1 MMRNKRVLLALFIGI
16 ILISCNGRKNSGQV
30 KSNETSEVAY
40 FADNGFGNAVAVVQ
54 HPAGIYHNGI
64 TYVCYQGALE
74 DPYIASYNHTTGEW
88 KGPFKAGVSEMGKDP
103 NRPKKIDN
111 HGKPSMIIDDAGYIH
126 ITFGGHGGM
135 RKHGNNSLGNYS
147 YGKNMHVVSKKPLDI
162 SGWEQLDNIP
172 PFGTYNQFIKM
183 DNGDIYLFYR
193 HGAHRS
199 DWVYQISTDNGR
211 TFNAPV
217 SFLKHKRRT
226 DLEAEDSWYP
236 WITRGNNNE
245 LIVVFDYHICSDK
258 HAGGKENAHIPKRY
272 NVYYMVF
279 DTKTKLWKN
288 IEGEELN
295 APITRELAD
304 EKALV
309 AKTEGKW
316 TFQGVVDLDAKGYPH
331 IGMTIGNEIE
341 GAGRSAPKHMH
352 YFRWDGTEWIHS
364 NNSGLPIGNGDIE
377 LTPTNDIHFYI
388 AGTNSDGLGEVSRW
402 ERSESEGSFKKTKTL
417 LTKPDA
423 SFAISALIENAHSDA
438 RLIVAERKPGT
449 DYRKMYLLGDKGAL
463 KRLKSEAQIV
473 SKN

>member
-1 MMRNKRVLLALFIGI
+1 MRNKQVLVMLFIGI
-16 ILISCNGRKNSGQV
+16 ILISCNGRKNNASV

-40 FADNGFGNAVAVVQ
+40 FADNGFGNAVALVQ
-54 HPAGIYHNGI
+54 HPAGIYHKGI
-64 TYVCYQGALE
+64 TYVCYQGSLE

-135 RKHGNNSLGNYS
+135 RKHGNNPLGNYS
-147 YGKNMHVVSKKPLDI
+147 YGKNMHVVSQKPLDI
-162 SGWEQLDNIP
+162 SSWEQLDNIP

-199 DWVYQISTDNGR
+199 DWVYQVSTDNGR
-211 TFNAPV
+211 TFNPPV
-217 SFLKHKRRT
+217 SFLKHKRRS

-245 LIVVFDYHICSDK
+245 LIVVFDYHICSDN

-309 AKTEGKW
+309 AKTDDKW
-316 TFQGVVDLDAKGYPH
+316 TFQGVVVLDAEGYPH

-341 GAGRSAPKHMH
+341 GARRSAPKHMH
-352 YFRWDGTEWIHS
+352 YFRWDGSDWIHA

-377 LTPTNDIHFYI
+377 VTPTNAVHFYI
-388 AGTNSDGLGEVSRW
+388 AGTNSDGLGEISRW
-402 ERSESEGSFKKTKTL
+402 ERYESEGSFKKTKTL

-423 SFAISALIENAHSDA
+423 SFAISALIENAHPDA